1 MWYNT
6 SEVNEMAFNPKSKE
20 EFLNSLKNIEINRPP
35 AENFIEDFVPVG
47 LSNVYELFLKLKD
60 VPLSTA
66 QFNFLANKV
75 SSNYSENVSNLLHNP
90 ITSVQIDQLL
100 ELLKQEYLA
109 MVTSNTENHLSEE
122 EQSHLKQ
129 IINKQ
134 CPEIFLD
141 LIETPVSAEEFKKQK
156 DFVNSAV
163 SNLLEQYYQQTS
175 PHAQQNS
182 NYLSSAIYLIYRE
195 LNPELSIS
203 ISGREKG
210 RKSFNDNATKELNK
224 GIRNILPSNV
234 KTGIT
239 LSDMQNH
246 IVSNSENPNNFTDKT
261 NADFSGFTIVL
272 NHIDDALHLDENDP
286 ENAELLKL
294 KKQATENLRFLHSVK
309 NYLSINDDFL
319 SQEEY
324 FQIYIELLQHLQDCT
339 YPECTHEI
347 KEGSYSSRLE
357 YAIANYK
364 KNMEANSFAPNATDA
379 ETDELRNLIDCL
391 KRRVYDKLQ
400 NEMLQVTFP
409 HVLEDPILTDKFKI
423 KGNFVKFVKKENG
436 FCAIYFELVDA
447 LGRKTEVQLQSS
459 MRYKET
465 KNGLSTHNDM
475 PNKKVDIKPFFELT
489 NDRNDPDL
497 LNHYLSLLGRTSKK
511 QEEYLKKELKK
522 AEEFMSLS
530 TTTPAEKRNAKIK
543 IQRLQKKIDA
553 IETARANIKIKD
565 EYIEE
570 HDMIDMDKTKKEENA
585 EIINV
590 NGGPIKVYNTQT
602 HKRVTKM
609 PIEQYLPI
617 FAEYLSPAS
626 MKVIS
631 SAHAT
636 APEAHINKKDL
647 IESFTEILRKGDE
660 ITYLSEL
667 LIDKLKEILNV
678 KDTNQLSMEEIRSYV
693 EDTTNGYYAPEEK
706 FWDTPNGNSENGNG
720 EYEGS
725 ER

>member
-1 MWYNT
+1 
-6 SEVNEMAFNPKSKE
+6 MAFNPKSRE
-20 EFLNSLKNIEINRPP
+20 EFLNSLKDIKINQPP
-35 AENFIEDFVPVG
+35 LENLIENFIPVG

-60 VPLSTA
+60 VSLSTS
-66 QFNFLANKV
+66 QFNFLTNKI
-75 SSNYSENVSNLLHNP
+75 SSNYPENVSNLLHNP

-100 ELLKQEYLA
+100 ELLKQEYLT
-109 MVTSNTENHLSEE
+109 MVTSNNENHLSEE

-141 LIETPVSAEEFKKQK
+141 LIETPVSDEEFKEQK
-156 DFVNSAV
+156 EFVNNAV
-163 SNLLEQYYQQTS
+163 SNLADQYYQQVS
-175 PHAQQNS
+175 LHGQQNS
-182 NYLSSAIYLIYRE
+182 NYLGSAIYLIYRK
-195 LNPELSIS
+195 LRPELSIS
-203 ISGREKG
+203 TPGREKG
-210 RKSFNDNATKELNK
+210 MKSFKDNISKELDK
-224 GIRNILPSNV
+224 HIRNILPIDV
-234 KTGIT
+234 KPGIM
-239 LSDMQNH
+239 LSDMQSH
-246 IVSNSENPNNFTDKT
+246 IVSNEENPDNLTDKT
-261 NADFSGFTIVL
+261 NDDFSGITIVL
-272 NHIDDALHLDENDP
+272 NHVDDSIHFDETVP
-286 ENAELLKL
+286 ETAEILKL
-294 KKQATENLRFLHSVK
+294 KKQKDDNLSFIHSIQ
-309 NYLSINDDFL
+309 NYLVEKDYTM
-319 SQEEY
+319 SQEDY
-324 FQIYIELLQHLQDCT
+324 FQIYIELLKRLQDST

-357 YAIANYK
+357 YAIENYK
-364 KNMEANSFAPNATDA
+364 KNMEANSFAPNATDP
-379 ETDELRNLIDCL
+379 EIDELHSLIKCL
-391 KRRVYDKLQ
+391 KRRLYDKLQ
-400 NEMLQVTFP
+400 AEILRVTFP
-409 HVLEDPILTDKFKI
+409 EVLEDPLLTDHFKI
-423 KGNFVKFVKKENG
+423 KGHFVKFVKKENG

-447 LGRKTEVQLQSS
+447 FGRKTEVQLQSS

-602 HKRVTKM
+602 HKRVTRM

-617 FAEYLSPAS
+617 FAEYLSPTS

-636 APEAHINKKDL
+636 APEAHINRKDL

-678 KDTNQLSMEEIRSYV
+678 KDTNQLSMEEILSYV
-693 EDTTNGYYAPEEK
+693 EDTTTGYYAPQEK

>member
-1 MWYNT
+1 
-6 SEVNEMAFNPKSKE
+6 MAFNPKRKE

-35 AENFIEDFVPVG
+35 AENFIETFIPVG
-47 LSNVYELFLKLKD
+47 LSNLYELFVNLKNIT
-60 VPLSTA
+60 LSTT
-66 QFNFLANKV
+66 QFNLLTNKV
-75 SSNYSENVSNLLHNP
+75 SSNYSKDVSTLLHNP
-90 ITSVQIDQLL
+90 ITSIQIDQLL
-100 ELLKQEYLA
+100 EMLKQEYLT
-109 MVTSNTENHLSEE
+109 MITSNNENRLSEE
-122 EQSHLKQ
+122 EQAHLKQ

-134 CPEIFLD
+134 CPEVFLD

-156 DFVNSAV
+156 EFVGNVIA
-163 SNLLEQYYQQTS
+163 NLLEQYYQQTS

-182 NYLSSAIYLIYRE
+182 SYLGSAIYLIYRE
-195 LNPELSIS
+195 LHPELSIS
-203 ISGREKG
+203 IVGREKG
-210 RKSFNDNATKELNK
+210 RKSFNDNAHKELNRS
-224 GIRNILPSNV
+224 IQNVLPSDV

-239 LSDMQNH
+239 LSDMKQH
-246 IVSNSENPNNFTDKT
+246 IISNPENPNNFTDKT
-261 NADFSGFTIVL
+261 NSDFSGITIVL
-272 NHIDDALHLDENDP
+272 NYIDDTIHLDENDA
-286 ENAELLKL
+286 ENTELLKL
-294 KKQATENLRFLHSVK
+294 KKQKDDNLRFLHSVK
-309 NYLSINDDFL
+309 NYLNENDIFMT
-319 SQEEY
+319 QEEY
-324 FQIYIELLQHLQDCT
+324 FQVYIELLHHLQDTT

-357 YAIANYK
+357 YAIENYK
-364 KNMEANSFAPNATDA
+364 KNMEANSFAPNATDI
-379 ETDELRNLIDCL
+379 EIEELYNLTDCL
-391 KRRVYDKLQ
+391 KRRLYDKLQ
-400 NEMLQVTFP
+400 SEMLRVTFP
-409 HVLEDPILTDKFKI
+409 HVLADPRLTDKFKI
-423 KGNFVKFVKKENG
+423 NGNFVKFVKKENG
-436 FCAIYFELVDA
+436 FCAIYFELIDA

-475 PNKKVDIKPFFELT
+475 PNKKVNIKPFFELT
-489 NDRNDPDL
+489 NHRDDPEL
-497 LNHYLSLLGRTSKK
+497 LNHYLSLLGRTSKS
-511 QEEYLKKELKK
+511 QEEDLKRKLNKLQEELSSP
-522 AEEFMSLS
+522 AR
-530 TTTPAEKRNAKIK
+530 TPEEKRRLNIST
-543 IQRLQKKIDA
+543 QRLQKKIDA

-590 NGGPIKVYNTQT
+590 NGSPIKVYNTQT

-678 KDTNQLSMEEIRSYV
+678 KDTNQLSMEEILRYV
-693 EDTTNGYYAPEEK
+693 EDTENGFYAPEEK
-706 FWDTPNGNSENGNG
+706 FWDTPNTSSGNKNG
-720 EYEGS
+720 EHDGS

>member
-1 MWYNT
+1 
-6 SEVNEMAFNPKSKE
+6 MAFYPKE
-20 EFLNSLKNIEINRPP
+20 RNEFLNSLKDIEINRPP
-35 AENFIEDFVPVG
+35 SENLIENFVPVG
-47 LSNVYELFLKLKD
+47 LSNLYELFLKLKD
-60 VPLSTA
+60 IPLSTS
-66 QFNFLANKV
+66 QFNFLTNKV
-75 SSNYSENVSNLLHNP
+75 SSNYPENISNLLHNP
-90 ITSVQIDQLL
+90 ITSTQINELL
-100 ELLKQEYLA
+100 EMLKQEYLL
-109 MVTSNTENHLSEE
+109 MVTSNNENHISEE
-122 EQSHLKQ
+122 EHSHLKQ

-156 DFVNSAV
+156 EFLTNAI
-163 SNLLEQYYQQTS
+163 SNILEQYYQQTS

-182 NYLSSAIYLIYRE
+182 NYLGSAIYLIYRE

-210 RKSFNDNATKELNK
+210 RKSFNDNTNKELDKN
-224 GIRNILPSNV
+224 IRNILPSDV

-239 LSDMQNH
+239 LSDMQKH
-246 IVSNSENPNNFTDKT
+246 IISNPENPNNFTDKT
-261 NADFSGFTIVL
+261 NSDFSGFTIVL
-272 NHIDDALHLDENDP
+272 NHVDDSIHFDENDP

-294 KKQATENLRFLHSVK
+294 KKQVEDNLKFLHSVK
-309 NYLSINDDFL
+309 NYLLIHDYTMT
-319 SQEEY
+319 QEEY
-324 FQIYIELLQHLQDCT
+324 FQVYIELLQRLHDST

-364 KNMEANSFAPNATDA
+364 KNMEANSFAPNMTDA
-379 ETDELRNLIDCL
+379 ERDELDSLIDCL
-391 KRRVYDKLQ
+391 KRRLYDKLQ
-400 NEMLQVTFP
+400 NEILRVTFP
-409 HVLEDPILTDKFKI
+409 RVLEDPRLTDNFKI
-423 KGNFVKFVKKENG
+423 KGHFVKFVKKENG

-447 LGRKTEVQLQSS
+447 FGRKTEVQLQSN
-459 MRYKET
+459 MRYKES
-465 KNGLSTHNDM
+465 KNGLSTHNDI

-489 NDRNDPDL
+489 NDRNDPEL

-511 QEEYLKKELKK
+511 QEEDLKTKLKEEKEK
-522 AEEFMSLS
+522 MSS
-530 TTTPAEKRNAKIK
+530 PTRTPAEKRNSKIT
-543 IQRLQKKIDA
+543 IQRLQKKIEA

-570 HDMIDMDKTKKEENA
+570 YDMIDMDNTKKEENA
-585 EIINV
+585 EFINID
-590 NGGPIKVYNTQT
+590 GKPIKVYNTQT
-602 HKRVTKM
+602 YKRVTKM
-609 PIEQYLPI
+609 PIEQYLVM

-678 KDTNQLSMEEIRSYV
+678 KDTNQLSMEEILSYV
-693 EDTTNGYYAPEEK
+693 KDSNNGFYAPEEK
-706 FWDTPNGNSENGNG
+706 FWNTSNTSSGNKNGK
-720 EYEGS
+720 YDVS